1 MSTEASEII
10 LFWDTL
16 KCFVRGGA
24 QRGLALLGVTRVI
37 IFEVTC
43 SINLEIG
50 SLSIWEPKL
59 GPILALETEQSTKP
73 SLKQNNREGEA
84 LKNKVCRLLALSVD
98 NALVAVSL

>member
-59 GPILALETEQSTKP
+59 GPILALEIAPTSTKP

-84 LKNKVCRLLALSVD
+84 LKNKCF
-98 NALVAVSL
+98 